1 MLLYSHYLSEVA
13 FSRDRRSRAS
23 LGAHCGGLYPW
34 AKGCRDYFSSDVKGP
49 IHVGMDGSA
58 TFDAI
63 PAAIATTRETRF
75 VLLLGALRWIIGWE
89 WVEVQEAGF
98 ARVALFPNDHA
109 NADQL
114 RFIRQHLDEPTVRV
128 AVA

>member
-1 MLLYSHYLSEVA
+1 MTNLPQPS
-13 FSRDRRSRAS
+13 S
-23 LGAHCGGLYPW
+23 LDGKPPGPNCGGLYPW
-34 AKGCRDYFSSDVKGP
+34 AKGCREYFSSDVKGP

-75 VLLLGALRWIIGWE
+75 VLLLGFLHWIIGGK

-98 ARVALFPNDHA
+98 ARVALFGHDHP
-109 NADQL
+109 DTSCL
-114 RFIRQHLDEPTVRV
+114 RFIREHR
-128 AVA
+128 